1 LRRENYWKASSK
13 NLNKRSKFA
22 QIPSQFMNTVT
33 NSLLSIVVPL
43 YNEEDNVVLLTQK
56 IRESL
61 SGYSYQIVYVDDFS
75 TDKTRK
81 AIKGMD
87 DPKVHLIEL
96 KKNYGQSLAL
106 AAGIDYAEG
115 EYIITMDG
123 DLQND
128 PSDIPQMLGHAV
140 NDDYDVVTGIRQKR
154 KDSPIKKIPSKIAN
168 FLVRR
173 VTQLNIKDNGCALKV
188 FTKDIAKGLNL
199 YGEMHRFITLLAHLE
214 GAQIKQVPVKHHARH
229 AGVSKYGLERVFKVV
244 ADMMLLLFIRKYF
257 QRPIHLFGIFGVLL
271 IILGIFINIYLLI
284 VKLGFGEDIGSRP
297 LLIFGMMFILGGI
310 QLFTIGIVMELL
322 IRTYY
327 ESQQK
332 RPYRVKKI
340 TIGDGKAA

>member
-1 LRRENYWKASSK
+1 MS
-13 NLNKRSKFA
+13 
-22 QIPSQFMNTVT
+22 TVT
-33 NSLLSIVVPL
+33 DSLLSIVVPL

-56 IRESL
+56 INESL
-61 SGYSYQIVYVDDFS
+61 EGYNYQIVYVDDFS
-75 TDKTRK
+75 TDKTR
-81 AIKGMD
+81 IKVKEMD
-87 DPKVHLIEL
+87 DKRVHLIEL

-128 PSDIPQMLGHAV
+128 PSDIPNMLQYAITEE
-140 NDDYDVVTGIRQKR
+140 YDVVTGIRQKR
-154 KDSPIKKIPSKIAN
+154 KDSLVKKIPSKIAN

-173 VTQLNIKDNGCALKV
+173 VTKLDIKDNGCALKV
-188 FTKDIAKGLNL
+188 FTKDIAKSLNL

-271 IILGIFINIYLLI
+271 VILGVLINIYLLI
-284 VKLGFGEDIGSRP
+284 VKLGFDQDIGTRP
-297 LLIFGMMFILGGI
+297 LLIFGMMFIVGGI

-332 RPYRVKKI
+332 RPYRIKKI
-340 TIGDGKAA
+340 SIGDGKVA

>member
-1 LRRENYWKASSK
+1 MH
-13 NLNKRSKFA
+13 
-22 QIPSQFMNTVT
+22 PVT
-33 NSLLSIVVPL
+33 SSLLSLVIPL
-43 YNEEDNVVLLTQK
+43 YNEADNVLPLTQQINEALK
-56 IRESL
+56 
-61 SGYSYQIVYVDDFS
+61 GYEYQIIYVDDFS
-75 TDKTRK
+75 EDATRSVVN
-81 AIKGMD
+81 GMND
-87 DPKVHLIEL
+87 NRVHLIAL

-128 PSDIPQMLGHAV
+128 PSDIPKMLEFAV
-140 NDDYDVVTGIRQKR
+140 TDEYDVVTGIRQKR
-154 KDSPIKKIPSKIAN
+154 QDSLGKKIPSKIAN

-173 VTQLNIKDNGCALKV
+173 VTQLDIKDNGCALKV
-188 FTKDIAKGLNL
+188 FKREVAKDLNL

-229 AGVSKYGLERVFKVV
+229 SGVSKYGLERVFKVV

-257 QRPIHLFGIFGVLL
+257 QRPIHLFGIFGFFL
-271 IILGIFINIYLLI
+271 IIIGILINIYLLI
-284 VKLGFGEDIGSRP
+284 VKFGFGEDIGTRP
-297 LLIFGMMFILGGI
+297 LLIFGLMFILAGV

-332 RPYRVKKI
+332 RPYRIKKI
-340 TIGDGKAA
+340 SIGGEVA

>member
-1 LRRENYWKASSK
+1 MKVLTGE
-13 NLNKRSKFA
+13 
-22 QIPSQFMNTVT
+22 
-33 NSLLSIVVPL
+33 LLSIVVPL
-43 YNEEDNVVLLTQK
+43 YNEQDNVALLTQK
-56 IRESL
+56 IHESL
-61 SGYSYQIVYVDDFS
+61 IGYNYQIIYIDDFS
-75 TDKTRK
+75 TDATGKVVRN
-81 AIKGMD
+81 MND
-87 DPKVHLIEL
+87 DKVHLISL

-106 AAGIDYAEG
+106 AAGLDYAKG

-128 PSDIPQMLGHAV
+128 PSDIPQMLSYAISGE
-140 NDDYDVVTGIRQKR
+140 YDVITGIRQKR
-154 KDSPIKKIPSKIAN
+154 KDSLVKKIPSKIAN

-173 VTQLNIKDNGCALKV
+173 VTKLDIKDNGCALKV
-188 FTKDIAKGLNL
+188 FTKDIAKDLNL
-199 YGEMHRFITLLAHLE
+199 YGEMHRFITLLAFLE
-214 GAQIKQVPVKHHARH
+214 GAQIKQVPIKHHARH

-271 IILGIFINIYLLI
+271 ILLGGLINIYLLV
-284 VKLGFGEDIGSRP
+284 VKLMGEDIGNRP
-297 LLIFGMMFILGGI
+297 LLIFGLMFILAGI

-332 RPYRVKKI
+332 RPYRIKNI
-340 TIGDGKAA
+340 SIGDTTQ

>member
-1 LRRENYWKASSK
+1 MS
-13 NLNKRSKFA
+13 
-22 QIPSQFMNTVT
+22 IITD
-33 NSLLSIVVPL
+33 SLLSIVVPL
-43 YNEEDNVVLLTQK
+43 YNEEDNVVPLTRK
-56 IRESL
+56 IHESL
-61 SGYSYQIVYVDDFS
+61 EGYTYQIVYVDDFS
-75 TDKTRK
+75 KDRTCKR
-81 AIKGMD
+81 ILELD
-87 DPKVHLIEL
+87 DDRVHLIQL

-106 AAGIDYAEG
+106 AAGLDYAQG

-128 PSDIPQMLGHAV
+128 PSDIPQMLEYAV
-140 NDDYDVVTGIRQKR
+140 GGEYDVITGIRQKR
-154 KDSPIKKIPSKIAN
+154 KDSLVKKIPSKIAN
-168 FLVRR
+168 FMVRR
-173 VTQLNIKDNGCALKV
+173 VTKLDIKDNGCALKV

-214 GAQIKQVPVKHHARH
+214 GAQIKQVPVKHHARN

-271 IILGIFINIYLLI
+271 ILIGILINIYLLI
-284 VKLGFGEDIGSRP
+284 IKLGLGEDIGSRP
-297 LLIFGMMFILGGI
+297 LLIFGMMLILGGI

-332 RPYRVKKI
+332 RPYRIKKI
-340 TIGDGKAA
+340 TVGDTKAP

>member
-1 LRRENYWKASSK
+1 
-13 NLNKRSKFA
+13 
-22 QIPSQFMNTVT
+22 MNIITD
-33 NSLLSIVVPL
+33 SLLSIVVPL
-43 YNEEDNVVLLTQK
+43 YNEEDNAALLTKK
-56 IRESL
+56 IHESL
-61 SGYSYQIVYVDDFS
+61 EGYNYQIIYIDDFS
-75 TDKTRK
+75 TDHTRK
-81 AIKGMD
+81 VVKD
-87 DPKVHLIEL
+87 LKDEKVHLIEL

-106 AAGIDYAEG
+106 AAGIDYAKG

-128 PSDIPQMLGHAV
+128 PSDIPQMLTYAV
-140 NDDYDVVTGIRQKR
+140 SGEYDVVTGIRQKR
-154 KDSPIKKIPSKIAN
+154 KDSLVKKIPSKIAN

-173 VTQLNIKDNGCALKV
+173 VTKLDIKDNGCALKV
-188 FTKDIAKGLNL
+188 FTKDIAKDLNL

-271 IILGIFINIYLLI
+271 IILGFFINIYLLI
-284 VKLGFGEDIGSRP
+284 VKLMGEDIGTRP
-297 LLIFGMMFILGGI
+297 LLIFGMMFILAGI

-327 ESQQK
+327 ESQSK
-332 RPYRVKKI
+332 RPYRIKKVFV
-340 TIGDGKAA
+340 GDKAA

>member
-1 LRRENYWKASSK
+1 MS
-13 NLNKRSKFA
+13 
-22 QIPSQFMNTVT
+22 IVT
-33 NSLLSIVVPL
+33 SSLLSIVVPL
-43 YNEEDNVVLLTQK
+43 YNEEDNVALLTQK
-56 IRESL
+56 IHESL
-61 SGYSYQIVYVDDFS
+61 NGYHYQIVYIDDFS
-75 TDKTRK
+75 KDDTRK
-81 AIKGMD
+81 VVKD
-87 DPKVHLIEL
+87 LKDEKVHLIEL

-106 AAGIDYAEG
+106 AAGIDYAQG

-128 PSDIPQMLGHAV
+128 PSDIPQMLQYAV
-140 NDDYDVVTGIRQKR
+140 DGEYDVITGIRQKR
-154 KDSPIKKIPSKIAN
+154 KDSLVKKIPSKIAN

-173 VTQLNIKDNGCALKV
+173 VTKLNIKDNGCALKV
-188 FTKDIAKGLNL
+188 FTRDIAKDLNL

-257 QRPIHLFGIFGVLL
+257 QRPIHLFGIFGFLMILLGVL
-271 IILGIFINIYLLI
+271 INVYLLV
-284 VKLGFGEDIGSRP
+284 VKFGFGQDIGTRP
-297 LLIFGMMFILGGI
+297 LLIFGLMFILAGI

-327 ESQQK
+327 ESQKK
-332 RPYRVKKI
+332 RPYRIKKT
-340 TIGDGKAA
+340 TIGGKNQ

>member
-1 LRRENYWKASSK
+1 MKPITSD
-13 NLNKRSKFA
+13 
-22 QIPSQFMNTVT
+22 
-33 NSLLSIVVPL
+33 LLSIVVPL
-43 YNEEDNVVLLTQK
+43 YNEEDNVVLLTEK
-56 IRESL
+56 INESL
-61 SGYSYQIVYVDDFS
+61 VGYSYEIIYIDDFS
-75 TDKTRK
+75 TDNTRQVV
-81 AIKGMD
+81 KGMAD
-87 DPKVHLIEL
+87 TRVHLIEL

-106 AAGIDYAEG
+106 AAGIDHATG
-115 EYIITMDG
+115 AYIITMDG

-128 PSDIPQMLGHAV
+128 PSDIPQMLEYAIS
-140 NDDYDVVTGIRQKR
+140 DEYDVVTGIRQKR
-154 KDSPIKKIPSKIAN
+154 KDSLVKKIPSKIAN

-173 VTQLNIKDNGCALKV
+173 VTKLDIKDNGCALKV
-188 FTKDIAKGLNL
+188 FTKAIAKDLNL

-257 QRPIHLFGIFGVLL
+257 QRPIHLFGILGVLL
-271 IILGIFINIYLLI
+271 IIIGIFINIYLLI
-284 VKLGFGEDIGSRP
+284 VKFGFGQDIGTRP
-297 LLIFGMMFILGGI
+297 LLIFGLMFILAGI

-332 RPYRVKKI
+332 RPYRIKKI
-340 TIGDGKAA
+340 TVGGLLSS

>member
-1 LRRENYWKASSK
+1 MDIITS
-13 NLNKRSKFA
+13 
-22 QIPSQFMNTVT
+22 
-33 NSLLSIVVPL
+33 SLLSIVVPL
-43 YNEEDNVVLLTQK
+43 YNEQDNAILLTQK
-56 IRESL
+56 IHESL
-61 SGYSYQIVYVDDFS
+61 AGYNYQIIYIDDFS
-75 TDKTRK
+75 TDNTKQVV
-81 AIKGMD
+81 KGMKD
-87 DPKVHLIEL
+87 DKVHLIEL

-128 PSDIPQMLGHAV
+128 PSDIPEMLTYAV
-140 NDDYDVVTGIRQKR
+140 EGEYDLITGIRQKR
-154 KDSPIKKIPSKIAN
+154 KDSLVKKMPSKIAN

-173 VTQLNIKDNGCALKV
+173 VTKLDIKDNGCALKV
-188 FTKDIAKGLNL
+188 FTKDIAKDLNL

-214 GAQIKQVPVKHHARH
+214 GAQIKQVPVKHHARN

-257 QRPIHLFGIFGVLL
+257 QRPIHLFGILGFLMILLGVL
-271 IILGIFINIYLLI
+271 INMYLLV
-284 VKLGFGEDIGSRP
+284 VKLGLGEDIGTRP
-297 LLIFGMMFILGGI
+297 LLMFGMMFILAGI

-327 ESQQK
+327 ESQKK
-332 RPYRVKKI
+332 RPYRIKKI
-340 TIGDGKAA
+340 SVGDTPQ

>member
-1 LRRENYWKASSK
+1 MKPITSD
-13 NLNKRSKFA
+13 
-22 QIPSQFMNTVT
+22 
-33 NSLLSIVVPL
+33 LLSIVVPL
-43 YNEEDNVVLLTQK
+43 YNEEDNVVLLTKK
-56 IRESL
+56 INESL
-61 SGYSYQIVYVDDFS
+61 VGYSYEIIYIDDFS
-75 TDKTRK
+75 TDNTRK
-81 AIKGMD
+81 VVKDMAD
-87 DPKVHLIEL
+87 NRVHLIEL

-106 AAGIDYAEG
+106 AAGIDHATG
-115 EYIITMDG
+115 AYIITMDG

-128 PSDIPQMLGHAV
+128 PSDIPKMLEYAV
-140 NDDYDVVTGIRQKR
+140 SGEYDVVTGIRQKR
-154 KDSPIKKIPSKIAN
+154 KDSLVKKIPSKIAN

-173 VTQLNIKDNGCALKV
+173 VTKLDIKDNGCALKV
-188 FTKDIAKGLNL
+188 FTKAIAKDLNL

-257 QRPIHLFGIFGVLL
+257 QRPIHLFGILGVLL
-271 IILGIFINIYLLI
+271 IIIGIFINIYLLI
-284 VKLGFGEDIGSRP
+284 VKFGFGQDIGTRP
-297 LLIFGMMFILGGI
+297 LLIFGLMFILAGI

-332 RPYRVKKI
+332 RPYRIKKI
-340 TIGDGKAA
+340 TVGGLSS

>member
-1 LRRENYWKASSK
+1 MSA
-13 NLNKRSKFA
+13 
-22 QIPSQFMNTVT
+22 ITD
-33 NSLLSIVVPL
+33 SLLSIVVPL

-56 IRESL
+56 INESL
-61 SGYSYQIVYVDDFS
+61 EGYNYQIVYVDDFS
-75 TDKTRK
+75 TDKTR
-81 AIKGMD
+81 IKVKEMD
-87 DPKVHLIEL
+87 DKRVHLIEL

-128 PSDIPQMLGHAV
+128 PSDIPNMLQYATTEE
-140 NDDYDVVTGIRQKR
+140 YDVVTGIRQKR
-154 KDSPIKKIPSKIAN
+154 KDSLAKKIPSKIAN

-173 VTQLNIKDNGCALKV
+173 VTKLDIKDNGCALKV
-188 FTKDIAKGLNL
+188 FTKDIAKSLNL

-271 IILGIFINIYLLI
+271 VILGILINVYLLI
-284 VKLGFGEDIGSRP
+284 VKLGFGQDIGTRP
-297 LLIFGMMFILGGI
+297 LLIFGMMFIVGGI

-332 RPYRVKKI
+332 RPYRIKKI
-340 TIGDGKAA
+340 SIGDGKAA

>member
-1 LRRENYWKASSK
+1 MEVLTD
-13 NLNKRSKFA
+13 
-22 QIPSQFMNTVT
+22 QM
-33 NSLLSIVVPL
+33 LSIVVPL

-56 IRESL
+56 IHESL
-61 SGYSYQIVYVDDFS
+61 VGYSYQIIYIDDFS
-75 TDKTRK
+75 TDGTRK
-81 AIKGMD
+81 VIKKMND
-87 DPKVHLIEL
+87 TKVHLIAL

-128 PSDIPQMLGHAV
+128 PSDIPQMLAYAV
-140 NDDYDVVTGIRQKR
+140 RGEYDLITGIRQKR
-154 KDSPIKKIPSKIAN
+154 KDSLVKKIPSKIAN

-173 VTQLNIKDNGCALKV
+173 VTKLDIKDNGCALKV
-188 FTKDIAKGLNL
+188 FTKDIAKDLNL
-199 YGEMHRFITLLAHLE
+199 YGEMHRFITLLAFLE

-244 ADMMLLLFIRKYF
+244 ADMMLLLFIRKYI

-271 IILGIFINIYLLI
+271 IMLGIVINMYLLV
-284 VKLGFGEDIGSRP
+284 VKLMGEDIGNRP
-297 LLIFGMMFILGGI
+297 LLIFGLMFILAGI

-332 RPYRVKKI
+332 RPYRIKNI
-340 TIGDGKAA
+340 SIGDQTK

>member
-1 LRRENYWKASSK
+1 MA
-13 NLNKRSKFA
+13 
-22 QIPSQFMNTVT
+22 PVT
-33 NSLLSIVVPL
+33 NAFLSVVVPL
-43 YNEEDNVVLLTQK
+43 YNEEENVVLLTEK
-56 IRESL
+56 IHESL
-61 SGYSYQIVYVDDFS
+61 SGYNYQIVYVDDFS
-75 TDKTRK
+75 TDGTRQVVTK
-81 AIKGMD
+81 MED
-87 DPKVHLIEL
+87 EKVHLIHL

-106 AAGIDYAEG
+106 AAGIDYAQG
-115 EYIITMDG
+115 DYIITMDG

-128 PSDIPQMLGHAV
+128 PSDIPQMLALAEEGEF
-140 NDDYDVVTGIRQKR
+140 DLITGIRQKR
-154 KDSPIKKIPSKIAN
+154 KDSLIKKIPSKIAN

-173 VTQLNIKDNGCALKV
+173 VTKLDIKDNGCALKV

-229 AGVSKYGLERVFKVV
+229 AGKSKYGLERVFKVV

-271 IILGIFINIYLLI
+271 IILGVLIETYLLV
-284 VKLGFGEDIGSRP
+284 VKFGFGEDIGTRP

-327 ESQQK
+327 ESQSK
-332 RPYRVKKI
+332 RPYRIKKI
-340 TIGDGKAA
+340 TIGEGKAA

>member
-1 LRRENYWKASSK
+1 M
-13 NLNKRSKFA
+13 
-22 QIPSQFMNTVT
+22 QPITD
-33 NSLLSIVVPL
+33 SLLSVVVPL
-43 YNEEDNVVLLTQK
+43 YNEQDNVVLLTEK
-56 IRESL
+56 IHESL
-61 SGYSYQIVYVDDFS
+61 AGYNYEIVYVDDFS
-75 TDKTRK
+75 TDDTRK
-81 AIKGMD
+81 VIKDMAD
-87 DPKVHLIEL
+87 DEVALVEL

-106 AAGIDYAEG
+106 AAGIDYAHG

-128 PSDIPQMLGHAV
+128 PSDIPQMLEYAISGE
-140 NDDYDVVTGIRQKR
+140 YDLITGIRQKR
-154 KDSPIKKIPSKIAN
+154 KDSLVKKIPSKIAN

-173 VTQLNIKDNGCALKV
+173 VTKLDVKDNGCALKV

-199 YGEMHRFITLLAHLE
+199 YGEMHRFITLLAYLE

-229 AGVSKYGLERVFKVV
+229 AGKSKYGLERVFKVV

-271 IILGIFINIYLLI
+271 IILGIIIEMYLMV
-284 VKLGFGEDIGSRP
+284 VKFGFGQDIGTRP

-327 ESQQK
+327 ESQSK
-332 RPYRVKKI
+332 RPYRIKKI
-340 TIGDGKAA
+340 TVGDGKAA

>member
-1 LRRENYWKASSK
+1 MD
-13 NLNKRSKFA
+13 
-22 QIPSQFMNTVT
+22 IVT
-33 NSLLSIVVPL
+33 PSLLSVVVPL
-43 YNEEDNVVLLTQK
+43 YNEEENVVLLTQK
-56 IRESL
+56 IHESL
-61 SGYSYQIVYVDDFS
+61 PGYNYQIIYIDDFS
-75 TDKTRK
+75 KDGTKNVV
-81 AIKGMD
+81 KGMK

-128 PSDIPQMLGHAV
+128 PSDIPQMLSYAV
-140 NDDYDVVTGIRQKR
+140 NEDYDLVTGIRQKR
-154 KDSPIKKIPSKIAN
+154 KDSLVKKIPSKIAN
-168 FLVRR
+168 YMVRR
-173 VTQLNIKDNGCALKV
+173 VTKLDIKDNGCALKV
-188 FTKDIAKGLNL
+188 FTKDIAKDLNL

-257 QRPIHLFGIFGVLL
+257 QRPIHLFGIFGFLL
-271 IILGIFINIYLLI
+271 IILGILINIYLLL
-284 VKLGFGEDIGSRP
+284 VKFGLGEDIGNRP
-297 LLIFGMMFILGGI
+297 LLIFGMMFILAGI

-332 RPYRVKKI
+332 RPYRIKKVS
-340 TIGDGKAA
+340 IGGQSA

>member
-1 LRRENYWKASSK
+1 
-13 NLNKRSKFA
+13 
-22 QIPSQFMNTVT
+22 MNTVT
-33 NSLLSIVVPL
+33 QSLLSIVVPL
-43 YNEEDNVVLLTQK
+43 YNEQDNVVLLTTK
-56 IRESL
+56 IHESL
-61 SGYSYQIVYVDDFS
+61 EGYSYQIVYVDDFS
-75 TDKTRK
+75 TDNTRNVVK
-81 AIKGMD
+81 EMN
-87 DPKVHLIEL
+87 DPLVHLIEL

-128 PSDIPQMLGHAV
+128 PSDIPNMLTYAV
-140 NDDYDVVTGIRQKR
+140 SEEYDVVTGIRQKR
-154 KDSPIKKIPSKIAN
+154 KDSLVKKIPSKIAN

-173 VTQLNIKDNGCALKV
+173 VTKLDIKDNGCALKV

-271 IILGIFINIYLLI
+271 IILGVFINIYLLI
-284 VKLGFGEDIGSRP
+284 VKLGLGEDIGSRP

-332 RPYRVKKI
+332 RPYRVKKVS
-340 TIGDGKAA
+340 IGASKAA